1 LSTSKGVSIR
11 LQGICVDHGS
21 LSVLKD
27 INLTINPGEL
37 VCVVGLSGCGKS
49 TLLKCMSA
57 LVEPTSGDVY
67 IDDINITALKESQRH
82 AIRARMGFVFQYAAL
97 FDSMSV
103 FENVVFGIRKGPLR
117 SRYAS
122 LSRVAIAR
130 RVTELLFDVGLVG
143 IERRMPS
150 ELSGGMRRRVGMPSE
165 LSGGMRRR
173 VGLARAL
180 ATEPDVIL
188 YDEPT
193 SGLDPVTAAAIDHLI
208 VETRERRNVT
218 SIVVTHDMASV
229 MRIADRVV
237 MLYGGKVHF
246 DGSRDAFRDSS
257 DPVVR
262 QFTVGDVTGP
272 IQTRMHSGGS
282 RSDA

>member
-1 LSTSKGVSIR
+1 
-11 LQGICVDHGS
+11 
-21 LSVLKD
+21 
-27 INLTINPGEL
+27 
-37 VCVVGLSGCGKS
+37 
-49 TLLKCMSA
+49 
-57 LVEPTSGDVY
+57 
-67 IDDINITALKESQRH
+67 
-82 AIRARMGFVFQYAAL
+82 MGFVFQYAAL

-103 FENVVFGIRKGPLR
+103 FENVVFGLRKGPLR
-117 SRYAS
+117 DRYAD

-130 RVTELLFDVGLVG
+130 RVTDLLFDVGLVG
-143 IERRMPS
+143 IERR
-150 ELSGGMRRRVGMPSE
+150 MPSE

-237 MLYGGKVHF
+237 MLYGGMVHF
-246 DGSRDAFRDSS
+246 DGSREAFRDSC
-257 DPVVR
+257 DPVVK

-282 RSDA
+282 RNDA

>member
-1 LSTSKGVSIR
+1 VKASTGVQIR
-11 LQGICVDHGS
+11 LNGICVDHGET
-21 LSVLKD
+21 SVLKN

-57 LVEPTSGDVY
+57 LVEPTAGDVF
-67 IDDINITALKESQRH
+67 IDNVNLTALKESDRH

-117 SRYAS
+117 DRYAS
-122 LSRVAIAR
+122 MSRLAIAR
-130 RVTELLFDVGLVG
+130 RVTDLLLDVGLVG
-143 IERRMPS
+143 IERRMPA
-150 ELSGGMRRRVGMPSE
+150 E

-218 SIVVTHDMASV
+218 SVVVTHDMASV
-229 MRIADRVV
+229 KRIADRVV
-237 MLYGGKVHF
+237 MLYGGRVHF
-246 DGSRDAFRDSS
+246 DGSRDAFRESD

-262 QFTVGDVTGP
+262 QFTVGDVSGP
-272 IQTRMHSGGS
+272 IQTKMHPGGN
-282 RSDA
+282 RVDA

>member
-1 LSTSKGVSIR
+1 VNTSKGVRIR
-11 LQGICVDHGS
+11 LQDIGVDHGP
-21 LSVLKD
+21 LSVLKG

-57 LVEPTSGDVY
+57 LVEPTAGNVY
-67 IDDINITALKESQRH
+67 IDDVNITALKESQRH

-117 SRYAS
+117 GRYEG
-122 LSRVAIAR
+122 LSRLDIAR
-130 RVTELLFDVGLVG
+130 RVTDLLFDVGLVG
-143 IERRMPS
+143 IERR
-150 ELSGGMRRRVGMPSE
+150 MPSE

-193 SGLDPVTAAAIDHLI
+193 SGLDPVTAAAIDFLL

-218 SIVVTHDMASV
+218 SIIVTHDMASV
-229 MRIADRVV
+229 MRIAHRVV

-257 DPVVR
+257 DLVIR
-262 QFTVGDVTGP
+262 QFIAGDVTGP
-272 IQTRMHSGGS
+272 IQTRMHTGGS

>member
-1 LSTSKGVSIR
+1 MNTSKGVRIR
-11 LQGICVDHGS
+11 LQDIGVDHGP
-21 LSVLKD
+21 LSVLKG

-57 LVEPTSGDVY
+57 LVEPTAGNVY
-67 IDDINITALKESQRH
+67 IDDVNITALKESQRH

-117 SRYAS
+117 SRYEG
-122 LSRVAIAR
+122 LSRLDIAR
-130 RVTELLFDVGLVG
+130 RVTDLLFDVGLVG
-143 IERRMPS
+143 IERR
-150 ELSGGMRRRVGMPSE
+150 MPSE

-193 SGLDPVTAAAIDHLI
+193 SGLDPVTAAAIDFLI

-229 MRIADRVV
+229 MRIAHRVV

-257 DPVVR
+257 DLVIR
-262 QFTVGDVTGP
+262 QFIAGDVTGP
-272 IQTRMHSGGS
+272 IQTRMHTGGS

>member
-1 LSTSKGVSIR
+1 VNTSKGVRIR
-11 LQGICVDHGS
+11 LQDIGVDHGP
-21 LSVLKD
+21 LSVLKG

-57 LVEPTSGDVY
+57 LVEPTAGNVY
-67 IDDINITALKESQRH
+67 IDDVNITALKESQRH

-117 SRYAS
+117 SRYEG
-122 LSRVAIAR
+122 LSRLDIAR
-130 RVTELLFDVGLVG
+130 RVTDLLFDVGLVG
-143 IERRMPS
+143 IERR
-150 ELSGGMRRRVGMPSE
+150 MPSE

-193 SGLDPVTAAAIDHLI
+193 SGLDPVTAAAIDFLI

-218 SIVVTHDMASV
+218 SIIVTHDMASV
-229 MRIADRVV
+229 MRIAHRVV

-257 DPVVR
+257 DLVIR
-262 QFTVGDVTGP
+262 QFIAGDVTGP
-272 IQTRMHSGGS
+272 IQTRMHTGGS

>member
-1 LSTSKGVSIR
+1 MSTTKGVSIR
-11 LQGICVDHGS
+11 LSGICVDHGS
-21 LSVLKD
+21 TSVLKD

-117 SRYAS
+117 SRYAG

-150 ELSGGMRRRVGMPSE
+150 ELSGGMRQRVSI
-165 LSGGMRRR
+165 
-173 VGLARAL
+173 ARAL
-180 ATEPDVIL
+180 IHNPSVL
-188 YDEPT
+188 MMDEPFGALDAITRTT
-193 SGLDPVTAAAIDHLI
+193 SAERVPVTGVTAS
-208 VETRERRNVT
+208 ERRERSKRSPSLELSPSFLIFSLNFNLCGLGISRVA
-218 SIVVTHDMASV
+218 VASS
-229 MRIADRVV
+229 
-237 MLYGGKVHF
+237 K
-246 DGSRDAFRDSS
+246 
-257 DPVVR
+257 
-262 QFTVGDVTGP
+262 
-272 IQTRMHSGGS
+272 
-282 RSDA
+282 

>member
-1 LSTSKGVSIR
+1 MSTSKGVSIR
-11 LQGICVDHGS
+11 LQGIGVDHGP

-117 SRYAS
+117 SRYAG

-143 IERRMPS
+143 IERR
-150 ELSGGMRRRVGMPSE
+150 MPSE

-246 DGSRDAFRDSS
+246 DGSRDAFRDAS

>member
-1 LSTSKGVSIR
+1 
-11 LQGICVDHGS
+11 
-21 LSVLKD
+21 
-27 INLTINPGEL
+27 
-37 VCVVGLSGCGKS
+37 
-49 TLLKCMSA
+49 
-57 LVEPTSGDVY
+57 
-67 IDDINITALKESQRH
+67 
-82 AIRARMGFVFQYAAL
+82 
-97 FDSMSV
+97 
-103 FENVVFGIRKGPLR
+103 
-117 SRYAS
+117 
-122 LSRVAIAR
+122 
-130 RVTELLFDVGLVG
+130 VTDLLFDVGLVG
-143 IERRMPS
+143 IERR
-150 ELSGGMRRRVGMPSE
+150 MPSE

-237 MLYGGKVHF
+237 MLYGGTVHF

>member
-1 LSTSKGVSIR
+1 VNTSKGVRIR
-11 LQGICVDHGS
+11 LQDIGVDHGP
-21 LSVLKD
+21 LSVLKG

-57 LVEPTSGDVY
+57 LVEPTAGNVY
-67 IDDINITALKESQRH
+67 IDDVNITALKESQRH

-117 SRYAS
+117 SRYEG
-122 LSRVAIAR
+122 LSRLDIAR
-130 RVTELLFDVGLVG
+130 RVTDLLFDVGLVG
-143 IERRMPS
+143 IERR
-150 ELSGGMRRRVGMPSE
+150 MPSE

-193 SGLDPVTAAAIDHLI
+193 SGLDPVTAAAIDFLI

-229 MRIADRVV
+229 MRIAHRVV
-237 MLYGGKVHF
+237 MLYGGKVQF

-257 DPVVR
+257 DLVIR
-262 QFTVGDVTGP
+262 QFIAGDVTGP
-272 IQTRMHSGGS
+272 IQTRMHTGGS